1 MPVAEPPCAAAIP
14 RYRSYP
20 LWYRL
25 PPTFGLG
32 FARHGRAC
40 GLPNDLHSWF
50 LRPWRCSLLHCELL
64 LAFGYS
70 IPRQGRAVVALVFSF
85 ARCVFLNA
93 AVSWALFG
101 QVTIDD
107 RVAVTDVF
115 CLHDHVFFLSHP
127 SRFAPPPPLP
137 LTCQRFGDW
146 GQSLCRESRLVGSSA
161 VFVRQPIVI
170 FCEAFRLP
178 CCAE

>member
-1 MPVAEPPCAAAIP
+1 MSVAEPPSAAAIP
-14 RYRSYP
+14 RHRGYP

-32 FARHGRAC
+32 FAKHCGAC

-70 IPRQGRAVVALVFSF
+70 IPRQGRAVAPFVFSF

-107 RVAVTDVF
+107 RVAVTDVL
-115 CLHDHVFFLSHP
+115 CVYTITCVFLTLP
-127 SRFAPPPPLP
+127 SRFAPPPLP

-146 GQSLCRESRLVGSSA
+146 GNHFVASRDSLDSLPFFVTSA
-161 VFVRQPIVI
+161 NHDV
-170 FCEAFRLP
+170 L
-178 CCAE
+178 